1 MKEIGMLTRY
11 FKRQTTLESYYG
23 SSAGQYFDEFTDYLE
38 KSGFHQEVIC
48 QYLPGVKMFA
58 AWADAAYG
66 RVASLPADTC
76 SNYREYLAENG
87 RLRYEK
93 GEYSSSYRAAEH
105 FLEFLAS
112 QNPIKCI
119 SIPPKTPRPELLSQ
133 FEAWM
138 QAHRGLCS
146 STLNAYRNHI
156 VDLLSTLGD
165 QPAQFTA
172 GALHSFIMSY
182 ARKHSHAPVKK
193 RLTALRMFI
202 RFLIATGL
210 CPVGLD
216 AAIPTI
222 ANWPLARLPR
232 YISAE
237 DVERVLASSNGATP
251 IGLRDKA
258 ILLLLARL
266 GLRAS
271 EVAEM
276 VMSDI
281 DWSAGTFTVIGKS
294 RREAKLPLPQEVGDA
309 VLHYLAGGRPTVTT
323 DRVFITATAPWR
335 PITRYVVKQVAGKAI
350 QQAGITAPSFGAH
363 VLRHSAA
370 TTMLRQGASLQVIGE
385 VLRHSCLETTAHY
398 AKVDI
403 AMLREVARP
412 WPGATSC

>member
-1 MKEIGMLTRY
+1 M
-11 FKRQTTLESYYG
+11 
-23 SSAGQYFDEFTDYLE
+23 
-38 KSGFHQEVIC
+38 
-48 QYLPGVKMFA
+48 
-58 AWADAAYG
+58 
-66 RVASLPADTC
+66 
-76 SNYREYLAENG
+76 
-87 RLRYEK
+87 
-93 GEYSSSYRAAEH
+93 
-105 FLEFLAS
+105 
-112 QNPIKCI
+112 
-119 SIPPKTPRPELLSQ
+119 
-133 FEAWM
+133 
-138 QAHRGLCS
+138 
-146 STLNAYRNHI
+146 
-156 VDLLSTLGD
+156 
-165 QPAQFTA
+165 
-172 GALHSFIMSY
+172 
-182 ARKHSHAPVKK
+182 
-193 RLTALRMFI
+193 
-202 RFLIATGL
+202 
-210 CPVGLD
+210 
-216 AAIPTI
+216 
-222 ANWPLARLPR
+222 
-232 YISAE
+232 
-237 DVERVLASSNGATP
+237 ERVLASSNGATP